1 MPDDP
6 KGGRPDGEGGLAD
19 VRASIQ
25 AVMTAAADSNVIA
38 FELVR
43 GSSAASPAAG
53 PTAAAQATEGS
64 LKGRRRFS
72 AGSADAGSGGGNDS
86 DGKPAIRLDGG
97 ALSRN
102 VDEAVAALAADTA
115 ARPLAGVYVRDRILM
130 RPVRVRDLGALA
142 GKGSLARSAEAVIT
156 IPSDADSLRT
166 RLVFERKIPIRAPQ
180 QLDRVMHLFAAGVG
194 RHWRKLDVS
203 RVEQQA
209 GFDVVSDRP
218 DAPPSAADDPRGIR
232 PKPMPAHAVANVIP
246 SAADGE
252 YAAGARPRAAAPRL
266 TLRPQV

>member
-1 MPDDP
+1 MPDGP

-64 LKGRRRFS
+64 VKGRRRFS

-115 ARPLAGVYVRDRILM
+115 ARPLTGVYVRDRILM
-130 RPVRVRDLGALA
+130 RPVRVRDA

-166 RLVFERKIPIRAPQ
+166 RLVFERKIPIRA
-180 QLDRVMHLFAAGVG
+180 
-194 RHWRKLDVS
+194 
-203 RVEQQA
+203 
-209 GFDVVSDRP
+209 
-218 DAPPSAADDPRGIR
+218 
-232 PKPMPAHAVANVIP
+232 
-246 SAADGE
+246 
-252 YAAGARPRAAAPRL
+252 AAARSRHAP
-266 TLRPQV
+266 LRGWG